1 MTTTAKISK
10 VPKNALATLP
20 EALKILMGFVQNHA
34 DKGNDT
40 AIAMVKLA
48 KQALRS
54 HRAIAG
60 KQETIVVLEMSGGL
74 VNVVRAN
81 APATV
86 VMLDQDTEGG
96 DLSQIA
102 DIDGDEVYISMHGS
116 NAQEAKKESAGVRKT
131 MAQVERF
138 LQMVPVEFEWLY
150 PDADSN
156 STPALVDP
164 ETGIVKILDEDAL
177 SEDYDD
183 VSVDQRLVY
192 EDDLF
197 DVAPTSNG
205 GWQIVKSRRA
215 DFAQAVLK
223 AGLEDQGA

>member
-1 MTTTAKISK
+1 MTSTAKAFKSDK
-10 VPKNALATLP
+10 STPATLP
-20 EALKILMGFVQNHA
+20 EALKILMGFIENHV
-34 DKGNDT
+34 DKGNET
-40 AIAMVKLA
+40 AAEMVKMA

-54 HRAIAG
+54 HRATAG
-60 KQETIVVLEMSGGL
+60 KQETIVVLEMSAGL

-81 APATV
+81 APARV
-86 VMLDQDTEGG
+86 VMLDEDTEGG

-116 NAQEAKKESAGVRKT
+116 NAREAKKESAGVRKT

-192 EDDLF
+192 EGDLF

-205 GWQIVKSRRA
+205 GWRIVKSRRA
-215 DFAQAVLK
+215 DFAEAVK
-223 AGLEDQGA
+223 RAT